1 MKIALLSDVHDHE
14 LRLLSALER
23 ARELGCTHLFFMGD
37 IATLSTFRMLCEEWT
52 HGIDAVFGNNEYDWD
67 AFHRMANR
75 YAHVTLHGTVATL
88 TTADNRR
95 CYLTHLPWKALQ
107 AAESGEYD
115 AVFYGHTHS
124 ADISQMG
131 SCLLVNPGEIQGRQ
145 APPGIGVYDTAAH
158 QVTLYTV

>member
-14 LRLLSALER
+14 LRLLSALAI

-37 IATLSTFRMLCEEWT
+37 IATLSTFRLLCEEWK

-67 AFHRMANR
+67 AFHRVANQ
-75 YAHVTLHGTVATL
+75 YAHVVLHGTIATL
-88 TTADNRR
+88 TTEDNRR

-107 AAESGEYD
+107 AAESGLYD

-124 ADISQMG
+124 AEVARVG
-131 SCLLVNPGEIQGRQ
+131 SCLLANPGEIQGRQ
-145 APPGIGVYDTAAH
+145 ARPSIGVYDTAAH
-158 QVTLYTV
+158 EVNLYAL